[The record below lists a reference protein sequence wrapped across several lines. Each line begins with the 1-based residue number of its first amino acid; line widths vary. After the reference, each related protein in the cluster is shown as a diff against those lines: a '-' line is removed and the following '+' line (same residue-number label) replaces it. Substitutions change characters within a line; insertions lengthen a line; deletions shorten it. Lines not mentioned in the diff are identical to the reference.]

1 MNNFNSNTRRDVT
14 GRDAGMQA
22 FFQKMYSYMS
32 IALLV
37 TGLTGYIVQNFFLQ
51 QVVHLLAGS
60 AFGFILIMALEFIIV
75 FMMRSASAQN
85 PARAFGL
92 LMAFSVI
99 QGLTLG
105 LLLAVYTTAS
115 VIIAF
120 VSTAAVFAS
129 MAAYGYLTK
138 RSLNSLGSILF
149 GALIGLIIASLA
161 NIFFVSN
168 TLSLIISAVSV
179 IVFAIYTAYDN
190 NRLKDL
196 YVQMA
201 GEGQTDMTGLAVNGA
216 LMLYLDFINMFYA
229 LIRLTGDSR
238 Q

>member
-14 GRDAGMQA
+14 GRDEGMQA

-129 MAAYGYLTK
+129 MAAYGYLTN
-138 RSLNSLGSILF
+138 RSLNGLGSILF

-161 NIFFVSN
+161 NIFFISN

>member
-14 GRDAGMQA
+14 GRDEGMQA

-37 TGLTGYIVQNFFLQ
+37 TGVTGYIVQSFFLQ
-51 QVVHLLAGS
+51 QIVHLLAGS
-60 AFGFILIMALEFIIV
+60 VVGLLFILALEFIIV
-75 FMMRSASAQN
+75 FMMRSASVQN

-129 MAAYGYLTK
+129 MAAYGYLTN

>member
-14 GRDAGMQA
+14 GRDEGMQA

-138 RSLNSLGSILF
+138 RSLNGLGSILF